1 MRRQGDDRHDRTTK
15 RRRLTG
21 QPLVDEFARPTDPP
35 AVPSVRAPVAG
46 AICIYILK
54 VLSLAAKGHLEKW
67 GRPHFSVTLTK
78 SLDCAQMVPI
88 RYMTVLDVAYGA
100 ADRASGKGDGLGD
113 SGPRPEPE
121 PVVEI
126 EFACRGGAAPMG
138 IASSAGMPMGPA
150 ERLGE
155 AARALPRFMPAPAG
169 QDDGSDEEDDEEDV
183 DILTIDPPLPTT
195 PPPLPL
201 TPPPP
206 APVPEEERPAK
217 RRCLHAPTGKHY
229 KYCELQ
235 RATDKDKKK
244 CGWQESDG
252 PAIKVVWQDLETKHR
267 SRSLEPLD
275 YVLTWQ
281 EEDGHYADLH
291 WRRTIM
297 EEVMGKSTPYRPVG
311 DSSVVSRAGACS
323 AGTAVAQRFRLDK
336 PYACLAM
343 ALFNLCNAPKRYKE
357 KLRSEFKRSV
367 DCYPIF
373 YEYLNELEK
382 QGRALA
388 IVSREPLKKRG
399 TGWLFDGTAPLGILI
414 HKGHAYGIDPARQL
428 GSGRWHRSHF
438 VRTHTLSV
446 TLRYT
451 LTWQGSGSHYAELFP
466 VIMHMSRVDFSA
478 DADFELFTSP
488 RDETNYSHYLL

>member
-1 MRRQGDDRHDRTTK
+1 MTLREPRRFLALEPEFSRTWEVELDSPHQGK
-15 RRRLTG
+15 STG
-21 QPLVDEFARPTDPP
+21 TNSSQKSRVLVAN
-35 AVPSVRAPVAG
+35 
-46 AICIYILK
+46 
-54 VLSLAAKGHLEKW
+54 GHLEKW

-78 SLDCAQMVPI
+78 SLDGAQRVPISSQKSQVLVANGHLEKWGRPHFSVTLAKSLDCAQRVPI
-88 RYMTVLDVAYGA
+88 SSQKSRVLVTNGYLENLEKWGRHHFSVTLTKYMTVLDVAYGA
-100 ADRASGKGDGLGD
+100 ADRASGKGDCLGD

-121 PVVEI
+121 PV
-126 EFACRGGAAPMG
+126 
-138 IASSAGMPMGPA
+138 
-150 ERLGE
+150 
-155 AARALPRFMPAPAG
+155 
-169 QDDGSDEEDDEEDV
+169 
-183 DILTIDPPLPTT
+183 
-195 PPPLPL
+195 
-201 TPPPP
+201 
-206 APVPEEERPAK
+206 
-217 RRCLHAPTGKHY
+217 
-229 KYCELQ
+229 

-252 PAIKVVWQDLETKHR
+252 PAIAVVWEDLRTKR
-267 SRSLEPLD
+267 RRRELEPLD

-382 QGRALA
+382 QGQALA

-399 TGWLFDGTAPLGILI
+399 TGWLFDGTAPLGILV

-428 GSGRWHRSHF
+428 VFDGKSTVARPLTDLAAIGIHASNTPYEWL
-438 VRTHTLSV
+438 TV
-446 TLRYT
+446 TPL
-451 LTWQGSGSHYAELFP
+451 
-466 VIMHMSRVDFSA
+466 
-478 DADFELFTSP
+478 
-488 RDETNYSHYLL
+488 

>member
-1 MRRQGDDRHDRTTK
+1 MGSAPFFRDFDQVFGLRPEGSYKLAKISGIGYK
-15 RRRLTG
+15 RSLGKMGSAPFFRDFDQVFGLRPEGSHKLAKISGIGYKRLLG
-21 QPLVDEFARPTDPP
+21 KL
-35 AVPSVRAPVAG
+35 G
-46 AICIYILK
+46 KI
-54 VLSLAAKGHLEKW
+54 G
-67 GRPHFSVTLTK
+67 
-78 SLDCAQMVPI
+78 
-88 RYMTVLDVAYGA
+88 YMTVLDVAYGA

-121 PVVEI
+121 PAVEI
-126 EFACRGGAAPMG
+126 EFACRGGAAPIG

-183 DILTIDPPLPTT
+183 DILTIGPPLPTT

-244 CGWQESDG
+244 YGWQESDG

-267 SRSLEPLD
+267 SLSLEPLD

-399 TGWLFDGTAPLGILI
+399 TGWLFDGTAPLGILV

-428 GSGRWHRSHF
+428 VFDCKSTVARPLTDLAAIGIHASNTPYEWL
-438 VRTHTLSV
+438 TV
-446 TLRYT
+446 TPL
-451 LTWQGSGSHYAELFP
+451 
-466 VIMHMSRVDFSA
+466 
-478 DADFELFTSP
+478 
-488 RDETNYSHYLL
+488 